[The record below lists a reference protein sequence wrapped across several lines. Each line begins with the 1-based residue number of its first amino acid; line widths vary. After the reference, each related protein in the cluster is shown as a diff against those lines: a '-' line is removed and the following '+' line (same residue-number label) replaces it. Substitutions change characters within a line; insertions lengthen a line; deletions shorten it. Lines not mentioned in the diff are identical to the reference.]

1 MGGNLQPRTFDNGK
15 HQTTIIPGPNSDT
28 PEKLRA
34 LLEPAMLSYAKAIRK
49 SNPELFK
56 QIVGRYAK

>member
-1 MGGNLQPRTFDNGK
+1 MEEKLQPRTFEGK
-15 HQTTIIPGPNSDT
+15 HQITMIPGPNSNT

-34 LLEPAMLSYAKAIRK
+34 LMEPAMLWYAKAIRK

-56 QIVGRYAK
+56 QIVGRYAE